1 VLRRCG
7 PRAAQEVRELLD
19 EHTPRRSRPSARSRV
34 TPLGVLALVLLV
46 IIVVLAAAN
55 SQKVT
60 VDFVFEDYEV
70 PLAVVIAG
78 TGLIG
83 LVVGWLL
90 GRFGVM
96 SWLLDRYRK
105 P

>member
-1 VLRRCG
+1 M
-7 PRAAQEVRELLD
+7 D
-19 EHTPRRSRPSARSRV
+19 ERTSHRSRGSARFRV
-34 TPLGVLALVLLV
+34 TPIAVLALVLLV

-60 VDFVFEDYEV
+60 VDFVFQDYEV

-78 TGLIG
+78 TGLVG

>member
-1 VLRRCG
+1 
-7 PRAAQEVRELLD
+7 LD
-19 EHTPRRSRPSARSRV
+19 EHTPRRSRAPARFRV
-34 TPLGVLALVLLV
+34 TPIVVLALVLLV
-46 IIVVLAAAN
+46 IVVVLAAAN